1 VRVGEAKNRVHRFN
15 DLPRKETL
23 MAGPL
28 TPAIAIH
35 AAAAIA
41 ALGIGATLL
50 GMRKGSGAHRF
61 LGRIWAVAMLTVAL
75 SAFFIGSGFS
85 WLHGLALVALIGLA
99 SAVHYARSRNLRA
112 HRQAVL
118 GLYIGGLVVPG
129 LFALLPQRLLGEI
142 VWSALGVL

>member
-1 VRVGEAKNRVHRFN
+1 
-15 DLPRKETL
+15 

-61 LGRIWAVAMLTVAL
+61 LGRIWAGAMLVVAL

-85 WLHGLALVALIGLA
+85 WLHALALAALAGLAG
-99 SAVHYARSRNLRA
+99 AVYAARA
-112 HRQAVL
+112 GKVGTHRRAVL
-118 GLYIGGLVVPG
+118 ALYLGALVIPG
-129 LFALLPQRLLGEI
+129 LFALLPQRLLGEM
-142 VWSALGVL
+142 VWSALGVI